1 MAFKRKQKQ
10 KLVAA
15 VHPLT
20 SAGIVQPVFSFLPG
34 YHWHLYRG
42 MEEQQVLV
50 LSLDASRGSVKCGFG
65 ITLYNAAVASP
76 ATARSARSCGLALS
90 TNKSLQLTAGLH
102 ADMQTLAT
110 LRELGMP
117 LSNALVNAAALSGRL
132 HILQHLI
139 TVPVSECPRRTTMI
153 NYQAARS
160 GSISM
165 LNWLRA
171 QSWCTFDALTCAG
184 AALGAHLAA
193 LQHLNIGCNWND
205 KILCYAACGGSI
217 AVVDWLLQQQG
228 VGLTAE
234 ATVAAADGGHI
245 AVCKH
250 LRSVGCEWNTDACS
264 QAAAGSHIEVL
275 AWLRE
280 HGCPWDMSEVFIAA
294 AGYGH
299 TSILD
304 YIVQQGEVLS
314 AELLTDALNHADLR
328 NKLAVAQW

>member
-1 MAFKRKQKQ
+1 
-10 KLVAA
+10 
-15 VHPLT
+15 
-20 SAGIVQPVFSFLPG
+20 
-34 YHWHLYRG
+34 
-42 MEEQQVLV
+42 
-50 LSLDASRGSVKCGFG
+50 
-65 ITLYNAAVASP
+65 
-76 ATARSARSCGLALS
+76 
-90 TNKSLQLTAGLH
+90 
-102 ADMQTLAT
+102 
-110 LRELGMP
+110 MP
-117 LSNALVNAAALSGRL
+117 LSNTLVNAAALSGRL
-132 HILQHLI
+132 HILQHLL
-139 TVPVSECPRRTTMI
+139 TEPECPGLTTMI

-165 LNWLRA
+165 LDWLRA

-193 LQHLNIGCNWND
+193 LQHLNSIGCNWND

-234 ATVAAADGGHI
+234 AMVAAADGGHT

-250 LRSVGCEWNTDACS
+250 LRSIGCEWNTDACS
-264 QAAAGSHIEVL
+264 QAAAGGHIEL
-275 AWLRE
+275 LTWLRE

-314 AELLTDALNHADLR
+314 AELLTDALNHAGLR
-328 NKLAVAQW
+328 NKLAVAQWLRQHDAQWPAVLGDSDEDKQQWCDDMILWARAQGCDSPLLL